1 MAILLYRT
9 AVTLQNWEILCP
21 EEKREVLRQKVT
33 LIKKEASQVLWL
45 NWK

>member
-1 MAILLYRT
+1 M

-21 EEKREVLRQKVT
+21 EEKRVVLKQKVT

-45 NWK
+45 KWK